1 MCQDKVN
8 IWRRHN
14 LIYTLTIISNKRE
27 KSICLNIPN
36 HINMTTLSKPHF
48 LKIFVI
54 FSFFATT
61 ASYAQMDTVYTNNQ
75 KIACSV
81 KEVTPDA
88 IKYTFP
94 GEDVINSVFKNTVQK
109 IVFKS
114 GRIQTFAEATS
125 YKSIS
130 GVMDFDKV
138 TITSV
143 ESEVKGLFKLSD
155 VSSKAK
161 GTTVYSSQERVKDRA
176 YRKIKIQ
183 AAMFG
188 ANIIYLSNQRTEGNK
203 YGTYFT
209 SGSTAETNLTGIAYS
224 NILPDYEKFK
234 KLIGSNTS
242 FVATQKFELGASDSD
257 VSQDKIN
264 KPFRIFN
271 ITNENG
277 ITLIQGELK
286 GESDNRDFQLA
297 SFTDNSFSIAYK
309 HKGTAYNIIV
319 NL

>member
-1 MCQDKVN
+1 MHTSFKFYSVK
-8 IWRRHN
+8 I
-14 LIYTLTIISNKRE
+14 TLAVAFS
-27 KSICLNIPN
+27 
-36 HINMTTLSKPHF
+36 
-48 LKIFVI
+48 VI
-54 FSFFATT
+54 AI
-61 ASYAQMDTVYTNNQ
+61 ASYAQTDTVFVNNQ

-81 KEVTPDA
+81 KEITPDA
-88 IKYTFP
+88 VKYTFP
-94 GEDVINSVFKNTVQK
+94 GEDVVNTVFKNTVQK

-114 GRIQTFAEATS
+114 GRVQTFAEATS
-125 YKSIS
+125 YKTIA

-203 YGTYFT
+203 YGYF
-209 SGSTAETNLTGIAYS
+209 SSSSAETNLTGIAYS
-224 NILPDYEKFK
+224 NILPDYTGFK
-234 KLIGSNTS
+234 QLLGDKKD

-257 VSQDKIN
+257 VSMDNIN
-264 KPFRIFN
+264 KPFQLFS

-277 ITLIQGELK
+277 IVLIQGNLQ
-286 GESDNRDFQLA
+286 GENDTHDFQLVN
-297 SFTDNSFSIAYK
+297 FTGNSFSIAYK
-309 HKGTAYNIIV
+309 HKGTAYNIVV
-319 NL
+319 NI